1 MRRKKIGAIRNG
13 RRMEMNF
20 LSFREW
26 SRWEGSRKVGLVIG
40 DAITWPRLLARSLRY
55 LRNVFDEG
63 EISCHVETLFRSV
76 I

>member
-26 SRWEGSRKVGLVIG
+26 GEGSIKVGLVIG

>member
-1 MRRKKIGAIRNG
+1 MGAIRNG

-20 LSFREW
+20 LSFSEQGGEW
-26 SRWEGSRKVGLVIG
+26 KSWTSDRGRHNLAPSL
-40 DAITWPRLLARSLRY
+40 PARSLRY